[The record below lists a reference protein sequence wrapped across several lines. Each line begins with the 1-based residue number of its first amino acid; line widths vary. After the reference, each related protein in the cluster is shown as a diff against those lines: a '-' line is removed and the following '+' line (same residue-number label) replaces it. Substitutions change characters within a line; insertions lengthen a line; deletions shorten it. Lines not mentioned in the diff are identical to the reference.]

1 MRLSCQRLED
11 DPKNKADWTIY
22 PPPPPASWPPPPKEE
37 HEAMKQK
44 EKEREAD
51 PVGAVGSDFNFEDC
65 AVPGKHEVNGRPS
78 TLDITHPLIHVSLVY
93 VWHE

>member
-1 MRLSCQRLED
+1 LDLREKYMRLSCQRLED
-11 DPKNKADWTIY
+11 DPKNKPDWTIY

-65 AVPGKHEVNGRPS
+65 AIPGKHQ
-78 TLDITHPLIHVSLVY
+78 VS
-93 VWHE
+93 